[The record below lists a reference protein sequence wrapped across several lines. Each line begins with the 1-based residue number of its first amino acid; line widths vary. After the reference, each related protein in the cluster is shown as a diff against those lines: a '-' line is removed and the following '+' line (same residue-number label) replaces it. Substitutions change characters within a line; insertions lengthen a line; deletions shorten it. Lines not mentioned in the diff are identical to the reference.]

1 MEADV
6 RSGYLIK
13 NLDLDLE
20 KQLSLPISLGW
31 VTSISKKAVSHS
43 TVRNIIYKWK
53 AFMRVASLP
62 WSGHP
67 NKFTSRSDRAMFR
80 QITRNLRYISY
91 STGLS
96 DHVKCQQS

>member
-13 NLDLDLE
+13 ILDLDLE

-53 AFMRVASLP
+53 AFMRVADLSLE
-62 WSGHP
+62 W
-67 NKFTSRSDRAMFR
+67 TSQ
-80 QITRNLRYISY
+80 QIHFKVRPCNVQTNYKKPEMHLLLYRP
-91 STGLS
+91 
-96 DHVKCQQS
+96 Q